1 MKQALV
7 RSLLWLR
14 RLSRPRGPWWGPLL
28 CAVAI
33 LCGLGL
39 GFWVRHLRASQYQ
52 AQRAQLEQLSPR
64 EAQTLLR
71 QMQRWERMSPDQQ
84 QRLLRLH
91 QQLEADPQ
99 RQELLQ
105 AMEQF
110 HRWLAQVPLHVQ
122 YSMLKA
128 DSSPEKRLEQFR
140 HLYLEWTASRRLSL
154 QEREALAAWWR
165 KQLLLHRRLD
175 AEKLKG
181 PRGRE
186 APAAGDRP
194 SRRPPPERRLLELLR
209 IGVANRSREAF
220 FPRLRA
226 FLESLPEAAFD
237 ELEQSWPKETAP
249 LWQFARTVEEK
260 QMLVR
265 RWTVG
270 VLYRLRYRVAHPRAS
285 EQEIDRLARRFAELP
300 PAVQARLLELPPE
313 QFFSALRRA
322 TQEDVPPRR
331 PGPGRFFPRPHV
343 LPRR

>member
-28 CAVAI
+28 CAVAV

-91 QQLEADPQ
+91 RQLEADPQ

-110 HRWLAQVPLHVQ
+110 HRWLTQVPLHVQ

-154 QEREALAAWWR
+154 QEREALVAWWR
-165 KQLLLHRRLD
+165 KQLLRHRRLD
-175 AEKLKG
+175 PKKLTS
-181 PRGRE
+181 PRGTE

-209 IGVANRSREAF
+209 IGVVNRSREAF

-226 FLESLPEAAFD
+226 FLESLPEEAFD

-270 VLYRLRYRVAHPRAS
+270 VLYRLRLRVAHPRGS

-322 TQEDVPPRR
+322 TQEDGPPRR
-331 PGPGRFFPRPHV
+331 PGPGRFFPRPRA